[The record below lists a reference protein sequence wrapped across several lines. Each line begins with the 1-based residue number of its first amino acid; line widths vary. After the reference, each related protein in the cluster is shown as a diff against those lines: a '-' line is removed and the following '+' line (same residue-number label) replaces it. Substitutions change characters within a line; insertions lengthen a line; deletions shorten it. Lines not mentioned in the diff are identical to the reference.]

1 MIAGLREHHRALGDV
16 ERASHAAGEDVVHL
30 VRLEGVGD
38 LVEDVH
44 HRRATARFLTR
55 LRQRAADAYV
65 RLDARQQLPH
75 PERFGDEVGRAEA
88 QSAHGRFLGRHG
100 RHHEDR
106 QVAIP
111 LVLLQA
117 LEQLQPIHLGHHDV
131 EQQDGGLELFE
142 LGEQPV
148 ASGADRHLV
157 PIFFQD
163 PGQGLDQRRVVVSD
177 QDSRCGA
184 RHQSVASRSERS
196 TLPPLTTSTV
206 VLERGT
212 TPARSAAVV
221 AAPDG
226 STASRQVR
234 HRNCTAA
241 RMLSSSTSTTPRRRS
256 PARASSAKG
265 TSPTLSV
272 ISPSAMLPVRSRRT
286 TFPAASEWCSL
297 GAPAG
302 STPHTTARLPA
313 AASPATMPE
322 IRPPPPTGT
331 TTVSTSGSCSTISSA
346 TVAWPATMS
355 G

>member
-44 HRRATARFLTR
+44 HRRSTTCFLAR
-55 LRQRAADAYV
+55 LRERAAHADV
-65 RLDARQQLPH
+65 RLDPRQQLAH
-75 PERFGDEVGRAEA
+75 AGSVGAEVGGAEA
-88 QSAHGRFLGRHG
+88 QGAHRRFFGRHG
-100 RHHEDR
+100 RHHDHG
-106 QVAIP
+106 QVAVALI
-111 LVLLQA
+111 LLES
-117 LEQLQPIHLGHHDV
+117 LEQLQPVHLGHHDV
-131 EQQDGGLELFE
+131 EQEDRGLDLFE

-148 ASGADRHLV
+148 ASGAHRYLV
-157 PIFFQD
+157 PVFFQD
-163 PGQGLDQRRVVVSD
+163 PGQRLHKRRVVVSD
-177 QDSRCGA
+177 QNSRGGT

-212 TPARSAAVV
+212 APASNAAVV

-241 RMLSSSTSTTPRRRS
+241 RMLSSSTSTTPRSRPRS
-256 PARASSAKG
+256 RVSSANG
-265 TSPTLSV
+265 MLPTLSV
-272 ISPSAMLPVRSRRT
+272 IRPSAMLPVRSRRT
-286 TFPAASEWCSL
+286 TFPAASERCSL
-297 GAPAG
+297 GAPAA
-302 STPHTTARLPA
+302 STPQTPALLPA
-313 AASPATMPE
+313 ADRPATMPE
-322 IRPPPPTGT
+322 ISPPPPTGT

>member
-16 ERASHAAGEDVVHL
+16 ERASHAAGEDVIHL

-38 LVEDVH
+38 LVEDVD
-44 HRRATARFLTR
+44 HRGAAARLFAR
-55 LRQRAADAYV
+55 LRERTTHADVGFDAGQQLADAE
-65 RLDARQQLPH
+65 RL
-75 PERFGDEVGRAEA
+75 GNEVGGAEA
-88 QSAHGRFLGRHG
+88 QGAHRRFLGRHG
-100 RHHEDR
+100 RRHEDR
-106 QVAIP
+106 QVAIS

-117 LEQLQPIHLGHHDV
+117 LEQLQPVHLGHHDV
-131 EQQDGGLELFE
+131 EQQDRGLDLFE

-148 ASGADRHLV
+148 ASGADRYLV
-157 PIFFQD
+157 SVFFQD
-163 PGQGLDQRRVVVSD
+163 PGQRLHQRRVVVSD
-177 QDSRCGA
+177 QDSRGGA
-184 RHQSVASRSERS
+184 RHQSVASSSERS

-212 TPARSAAVV
+212 APARSAAVV

-241 RMLSSSTSTTPRRRS
+241 RMLSSSTSTTPRILPRS
-256 PARASSAKG
+256 RVSSANG
-265 TSPTLSV
+265 MSPTLSV
-272 ISPSAMLPVRSRRT
+272 IRPSAMLPVRSRRT
-286 TFPAASEWCSL
+286 TFPAARERCSL

-302 STPHTTARLPA
+302 STPHTTAVLLA
-313 AASPATMPE
+313 AANPATIPE